1 MASGPIVGGGG
12 DGSRDKHRWGDG
24 KVYTRKAHNKG
35 SDNAPQQ
42 QPSQTTAPEDGNF
55 SQQQLLTRFDA
66 ASDDSSSMNRRQ
78 SAAPNSRELPTG
90 NGSVRPVFPRLEN
103 GVTINLSSR
112 SKQEMRELRRKLANE
127 LDQVRNLV
135 KKLEAREVQLTGFSG
150 GGYSH
155 SQLSTNDVADN
166 CSTKRI
172 NSEVGSV
179 GHHELRPL
187 HQLNVSVVENSQGV
201 SDVVEKEKRTPK
213 ANQYYR
219 NSDFVL
225 GKEKFPPP
233 DSNKKSKSNSKKHGH
248 GEYGF
253 QGFGMDKYSS
263 QVFKSCSNLLAKLMK
278 HKHSWVFNTPVD
290 VKGLGLHDYYT
301 IIKHPMDLGT
311 VKSRLNTNWYKSPR
325 EFAEDV
331 RLTFE
336 NAMTYNPK
344 GQDVYVMAEQLLK
357 IFEDKWTVVEAEFN
371 LNSRFGTD
379 HDAVLP
385 TPTWRKALP
394 PPLYPEM
401 RRTLDRSESTTLPVD
416 FNIKPSNFAL
426 PGPGRTPAPKKPKA
440 KDPHKRDMT
449 YEEKQRLSTNLQ
461 SLPSEKL
468 DNIVQIIKKRNSSLS
483 QHDDEIEVDID
494 SVDTETLWE
503 LDRFV
508 TNYKKSLSKYKRKA
522 ELALQARAEAE
533 VEAEHNVQETNPALS
548 MTEARKEPKTD
559 EKIVSSS
566 SPVHAEK
573 QGDNASRSSSSSS
586 SSSDSGSSS
595 SDSDSESSSA
605 FGSDVGHSP
614 RT

>member
-1 MASGPIVGGGG
+1 MASGPLVGGGG

-35 SDNAPQQ
+35 SKNAPQQ
-42 QPSQTTAPEDGNF
+42 KPSQTTGPEDGNS

-66 ASDDSSSMNRRQ
+66 ASDDSSSLNRRQ
-78 SAAPNSRELPTG
+78 SAAPNSREQPSG
-90 NGSVRPVFPRLEN
+90 NGSIRPVFTRLEN
-103 GVTINLSSR
+103 RVTINLSSR
-112 SKQEMRELRRKLANE
+112 SKQEMRELRRKLTNE
-127 LDQVRNLV
+127 LDQVRSLM

-155 SQLSTNDVADN
+155 SQLSANDAVDN
-166 CSTKRI
+166 GGTKRL

-179 GHHELRPL
+179 GHHESRPL
-187 HQLNVSVVENSQGV
+187 HQLSISVVENSQGV

-213 ANQYYR
+213 ANQFYR

-233 DSNKKSKSNSKKHGH
+233 ESNKKSKSNGKKHGH
-248 GEYGF
+248 GDGF
-253 QGFGMDKYSS
+253 QGNGMDKYSS
-263 QVFKSCSNLLAKLMK
+263 QVFRSCSILLSKLMK
-278 HKHSWVFNTPVD
+278 HKHGWVFNTPVD

-311 VKSRLNTNWYKSPR
+311 VKSRLNKNWYMSPR

-331 RLTFE
+331 RLTFR

-344 GQDVYVMAEQLLK
+344 GQDVHVMAELLLNE
-357 IFEDKWTVVEAEFN
+357 FEDKWAVVEAEYN
-371 LNSRFGTD
+371 LNSRFGAD
-379 HDAVLP
+379 HGDTLP
-385 TPTWRKALP
+385 TPTSRKALP
-394 PPLYPEM
+394 PPPYPEM

-416 FNIKPSNFAL
+416 SNLKASNFT
-426 PGPGRTPAPKKPKA
+426 PPVPGRMPVPRKPKA

-461 SLPSEKL
+461 GLPSEKL
-468 DNIVQIIKKRNSSLS
+468 DNIVQIIKKRNSSLC

-494 SVDTETLWE
+494 SVDAETLWE

-508 TNYKKSLSKYKRKA
+508 TNYKKSLSKNKRKA
-522 ELALQARAEAE
+522 ELAIQARAEAE
-533 VEAEHNVQETNPALS
+533 VQADDNVRETNPAPA
-548 MTEARKEPKTD
+548 TVEAHKEPRAD

-566 SPVHAEK
+566 SPVQAEK

-595 SDSDSESSSA
+595 SDSDSDSSSA
-605 FGSDVGHSP
+605 FGSDVGQSP

>member
-1 MASGPIVGGGG
+1 MASGPMVGGGG

-35 SDNAPQQ
+35 SKSVPQQ
-42 QPSQTTAPEDGNF
+42 QPSQTTGPEDGNS
-55 SQQQLLTRFDA
+55 SQQLLLTRFDA
-66 ASDDSSSMNRRQ
+66 ASDDSSSLNRRQ
-78 SAAPNSRELPTG
+78 SAAANTREPPSG

-103 GVTINLSSR
+103 RVTINVSSR
-112 SKQEMRELRRKLANE
+112 SKQEMRELRRKLTNE
-127 LDQVRNLV
+127 LDQVRSLV
-135 KKLEAREVQLTGFSG
+135 KKLEAREVQFTGFSG

-155 SQLSTNDVADN
+155 SQLSANDAVDN
-166 CSTKRI
+166 GGTKRL
-172 NSEVGSV
+172 NSEFGSV
-179 GHHELRPL
+179 GHRESRPL
-187 HQLNVSVVENSQGV
+187 HQLSISVVENSQGV

-233 DSNKKSKSNSKKHGH
+233 ESNKKSKSNGKKHGD
-248 GEYGF
+248 GEHGF

-263 QVFKSCSNLLAKLMK
+263 QVFKSCSILLSKLMK
-278 HKHSWVFNTPVD
+278 HKHGWVFNTPVD
-290 VKGLGLHDYYT
+290 VKGLGLHDYHT

-311 VKSRLNTNWYKSPR
+311 VKSRLNKNWYMSPR

-331 RLTFE
+331 RLTFR

-344 GQDVYVMAEQLLK
+344 GQDVHVMAEQLLK
-357 IFEDKWTVVEAEFN
+357 LFEDKWAAVEAEYN
-371 LNSRFGTD
+371 INSRLGAD
-379 HDAVLP
+379 HDALVP
-385 TPTWRKALP
+385 TPTSRKAPLP
-394 PPLYPEM
+394 PPPYPEM
-401 RRTLDRSESTTLPVD
+401 RRTLDISESAALPVD
-416 FNIKPSNFAL
+416 SSLKASNFA
-426 PGPGRTPAPKKPKA
+426 PPVPGRTPAPKKPKA

-468 DNIVQIIKKRNSSLS
+468 DNIVQIIKKRNSSLC

-494 SVDTETLWE
+494 SVDAETLWE

-508 TNYKKSLSKYKRKA
+508 TNYKKSLSKNKRKA
-522 ELALQARAEAE
+522 ELAIQARAEAE
-533 VEAEHNVQETNPALS
+533 VEPEHNVQETNPAS
-548 MTEARKEPKTD
+548 TMVEARKETKGD
-559 EKIVSSS
+559 EKIVSS
-566 SPVHAEK
+566 PVQAEK
-573 QGDNASRSSSSSS
+573 QGDNVSRSSSSSS

-605 FGSDVGHSP
+605 FGSDAGHSP